1 MILVREGGGR
11 GFMNNV
17 LWVLVFGILGRDAV
31 WELFRGSVGAVGAE
45 MRRRLWEKEVDLW
58 G

>member
-1 MILVREGGGR
+1 MREKGGR
-11 GFMNNV
+11 GFMNKV
-17 LWVLVFGILGRDAV
+17 WRVLVFGILGRDAV
-31 WELFRGSVGAVGAE
+31 WEFLRGSVGAVGTV

>member
-1 MILVREGGGR
+1 
-11 GFMNNV
+11 MNKAR
-17 LWVLVFGILGRDAV
+17 WVLVFGILGRDAV

-58 G
+58 GWRCA

>member
-31 WELFRGSVGAVGAE
+31 WEFLRGSVGAVGTV
-45 MRRRLWEKEVDLW
+45 MRRRLGEKEVDLW